1 MSEEAEFNNPNF
13 TDGARSAFNFD
24 KGECAKILLEAG
36 VAFDEEDAK
45 YFVEAKF
52 KACYGNLN
60 DRPCWEAIV
69 ALVNKRRGEMRK
81 VSLWESFY

>member
-36 VAFDEEDAK
+36 VAFDEEDANILLRRSLRPAMETSMIDRAGRRLSHWLTSG
-45 YFVEAKF
+45 EAK
-52 KACYGNLN
+52 
-60 DRPCWEAIV
+60 
-69 ALVNKRRGEMRK
+69 
-81 VSLWESFY
+81 